1 MGQNALRVNGNDI
14 GAHGRGINALEI
26 DKRGNKIK
34 TENFDTYGSPTT
46 ATDALV
52 SFIETAQTGHILLF
66 AINDHGARI
75 EPNGV
80 TKLQELGSEKIDDV
94 AAENDRNNWG
104 FITVKGGHALA
115 ERYEPSGDGPVT
127 ASVTR
132 PNKFSVAPT
141 GVIEGKYNE
150 VGPAPDSL
158 IGWWPLDGDLR
169 DYSGNG
175 NHGTNNGASI
185 TSGLGQ
191 SAYDFERGNNDYVN
205 VGTVGDDFAVGR
217 GDFTFAAWVKF
228 ETMPTNG
235 TIFELSRYTH
245 AILVRPDNG
254 DWTIYMDNSQ
264 TNDRYMSRS
273 ISASTEE
280 WVHFVVTRNS
290 GTVEMYEDGVGLGTN
305 AMDGVFEI
313 NQDSYIGMSVHRS
326 GQNHDGE
333 LQDIRFYDRGFTD
346 ADVAQLYAITNPR
359 QNQQMIQTQD
369 GNVISKDTF
378 DELL

>member
-34 TENFDTYGSPTT
+34 TDNFDTYGSPTT

-80 TKLQELGSEKIDDV
+80 TKLQELGSKKIDDV

-132 PNKFSVAPT
+132 PNKFSVAR
-141 GVIEGKYNE
+141 EGTVGGKHNE
-150 VGPAPDSL
+150 VGPAPEAL
-158 IGWWPLDGDLR
+158 IGWWPLDGDTNDHSR
-169 DYSGNG
+169 NA
-175 NHGTNNGASI
+175 NNGTNNGATI

-191 SAYDFERGNNDYVN
+191 SAYSFDGSSSYISVDVGESNSSTWALSCWIRPTHVSNIKHITGIHNQHPDGWTPLSHFGVRDSSITWWDSNGWRDSNATISTGNWYFASI
-205 VGTVGDDFAVGR
+205 VGTSS
-217 GDFTFAAWVKF
+217 TVK
-228 ETMPTNG
+228 TYVDG
-235 TIFELSRYTH
+235 TI
-245 AILVRPDNG
+245 DNTESSNIENNIAVL
-254 DWTIYMDNSQ
+254 DTIGRREHND
-264 TNDRYMSRS
+264 DRY
-273 ISASTEE
+273 
-280 WVHFVVTRNS
+280 
-290 GTVEMYEDGVGLGTN
+290 YEGK
-305 AMDGVFEI
+305 I
-313 NQDSYIGMSVHRS
+313 QDVRLYNRALS
-326 GQNHDGE
+326 
-333 LQDIRFYDRGFTD
+333 D
-346 ADVAQLYAITNPR
+346 AEVAQLYAITNPR

-369 GNVISKDTF
+369 GNVLSKETF